1 MPRLPPHSRV
11 SGAGTICL
19 PAVLVAALVPF
30 QERSLNVC
38 SICAVL
44 GEAQKQLHNEDHRAF
59 LAQVLDSAR
68 GAFLS
73 LRLLCLGARM
83 MA

>member
-1 MPRLPPHSRV
+1 M
-11 SGAGTICL
+11 
-19 PAVLVAALVPF
+19 
-30 QERSLNVC
+30 C